1 MSRWFD
7 SGGRSSSAMVTTL
20 MPARSA
26 NVFNVTSKKGDIEN
40 GHLVH
45 TFFIL
50 TQVPENLV
58 RILEF
63 GPPATF
69 YAAQFRNRFSQ
80 GCVL

>member
-1 MSRWFD
+1 MFYAVAGMFD
-7 SGGRSSSAMVTTL
+7 GLSGLRVYRGIGVGMQQED
-20 MPARSA
+20 
-26 NVFNVTSKKGDIEN
+26 KKGDIEN

-45 TFFIL
+45 TLFTL

-69 YAAQFRNRFSQ
+69 HAAQFRKRFSQ
-80 GCVL
+80 RCVL